1 MLADVLCDPGSL
13 FRGGLEELCLLQPLS
28 RKNFI
33 DVGMEILLLI
43 LSMFIRSLFFEDFF
57 CNIFC
62 KYCIFTFFFLFK
74 DSILESILEMMKIIY
89 LDLED

>member
-1 MLADVLCDPGSL
+1 MLADVLCDPGNL

-43 LSMFIRSLFFEDFF
+43 LSMFIRSLFFENFF